1 MGCARF
7 YFPDCSPAVPLLL
20 PNPYARREM
29 QSRSKSGGFEFMPS
43 PSAAYYK
50 ELPNKVGDALTP
62 EQYKVGSGLSQ
73 GWGRGRADE
82 PS

>member
-1 MGCARF
+1 M
-7 YFPDCSPAVPLLL
+7 SLLL
-20 PNPYARREM
+20 PNPCAYREM

-62 EQYKVGSGLSQ
+62 EQYKVGWGADE
-73 GWGRGRADE
+73 GWGRGQAGNI
-82 PS
+82 